1 MSSSLSS
8 AHINTCLWFP
18 PTEWNRLRKHKKT
31 LSTKNKIVFATCEL
45 SQCCCQSSFLLL
57 SSEVFIT
64 VVFGVIGARQMAEKV
79 NYSPL
84 RCYHTP
90 CWIVFVSI
98 NVANACSNVSLIA
111 ILPDVFFELN
121 TWSLLCPNVAMYQS
135 WGLCSALSLFP
146 YYLNNLI

>member
-1 MSSSLSS
+1 MSFSLSS
-8 AHINTCLWFP
+8 AHINTCLLFP
-18 PTEWNRLRKHKKT
+18 PTEWNRLRKHTKKT
-31 LSTKNKIVFATCEL
+31 LSTKTKILFATCKL

-57 SSEVFIT
+57 ASEVT
-64 VVFGVIGARQMAEKV
+64 VVFGVIGACEMAEKV

-84 RCYHTP
+84 RCYR

-98 NVANACSNVSLIA
+98 NVANASFNVSLIP
-111 ILPDVFFELN
+111 PDVFIELN

-135 WGLCSALSLFP
+135 WGLCSASLFP